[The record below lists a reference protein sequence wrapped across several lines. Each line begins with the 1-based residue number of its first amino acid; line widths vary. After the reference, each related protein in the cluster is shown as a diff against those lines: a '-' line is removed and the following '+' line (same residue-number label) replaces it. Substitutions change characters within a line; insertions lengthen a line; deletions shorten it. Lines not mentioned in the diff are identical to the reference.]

1 MFINKKSHKSA
12 FVCIAVFMVTMI
24 MILTFYQLAVEIY
37 AYGFIAKN
45 NDYREKE
52 STAKVL
58 TLKGNHKAINIENI
72 NVKGKIKSI
81 SNKAINADQ
90 EMLTTSI
97 VNKNDTKN
105 VNNFVLKKPVK
116 GGITTSGFGDT
127 ISRTASHNGHDW
139 AVNTGTKVRAA
150 AEGVVELAYFSESYG
165 YNILIN
171 HNNGFKTRYAHLSE
185 VKVSKGEKV
194 EQSQVIALSG
204 STGFST
210 GPHLHFE
217 VVKDGKRVNPKLTKK
232 IAEIYIYCAFIMF
245 TKIDI
250 VL

>member
-37 AYGFIAKN
+37 AYEFITKN
-45 NDYREKE
+45 NDYRVKE

-58 TLKGNHKAINIENI
+58 TLKENHKDINKKNI
-72 NVKGKIKSI
+72 NVNGKIKSI
-81 SNKAINADQ
+81 NNKAINADQ

-217 VVKDGKRVNPKLTKK
+217 VVKDGKRVNP
-232 IAEIYIYCAFIMF
+232 IEY
-245 TKIDI
+245 
-250 VL
+250 VSNR

>member
-45 NDYREKE
+45 NDYRVKE

-58 TLKGNHKAINIENI
+58 TLKENHKVINKKNL

-81 SNKAINADQ
+81 NNKAINADQ

-97 VNKNDTKN
+97 FNKNDTKN
-105 VNNFVLKKPVK
+105 VNNFVLKKLVK

-217 VVKDGKRVNPKLTKK
+217 VVKDGKRVNP
-232 IAEIYIYCAFIMF
+232 IEY
-245 TKIDI
+245 
-250 VL
+250 VSNR

>member
-12 FVCIAVFMVTMI
+12 FVCIALFMVTMI

-72 NVKGKIKSI
+72 NVNSKTKVI
-81 SNKAINADQ
+81 NKRN
-90 EMLTTSI
+90 L
-97 VNKNDTKN
+97 N

-217 VVKDGKRVNPKLTKK
+217 VVKDGKRVNP
-232 IAEIYIYCAFIMF
+232 IEY
-245 TKIDI
+245 
-250 VL
+250 VSNR

>member
-37 AYGFIAKN
+37 AYGFITKD
-45 NDYREKE
+45 NDYRVKE

-58 TLKGNHKAINIENI
+58 TLKENHKDINKKNI
-72 NVKGKIKSI
+72 NVNGKIKSI
-81 SNKAINADQ
+81 NNKAINADQ

-185 VKVSKGEKV
+185 GKVSKGEKV

-217 VVKDGKRVNPKLTKK
+217 VVKDGKRVNP
-232 IAEIYIYCAFIMF
+232 IEY
-245 TKIDI
+245 
-250 VL
+250 VSNR

>member
-72 NVKGKIKSI
+72 NVNSKTKVI
-81 SNKAINADQ
+81 NK
-90 EMLTTSI
+90 
-97 VNKNDTKN
+97 KNIN

-210 GPHLHFE
+210 GPHLHCE
-217 VVKDGKRVNPKLTKK
+217 VVKDGKRVNP
-232 IAEIYIYCAFIMF
+232 IEY
-245 TKIDI
+245 
-250 VL
+250 VSNR

>member
-52 STAKVL
+52 STATVL

-72 NVKGKIKSI
+72 NVNSKTKVI
-81 SNKAINADQ
+81 NK
-90 EMLTTSI
+90 
-97 VNKNDTKN
+97 KNIN

-217 VVKDGKRVNPKLTKK
+217 VVKDGKRVNP
-232 IAEIYIYCAFIMF
+232 IEY
-245 TKIDI
+245 
-250 VL
+250 VSNR

>member
-12 FVCIAVFMVTMI
+12 FVCIAVFIVTMI

-37 AYGFIAKN
+37 AYGFITKN
-45 NDYREKE
+45 NDYRVKE

-58 TLKGNHKAINIENI
+58 TLKENHKDINKKNI
-72 NVKGKIKSI
+72 NVNGKIKYI
-81 SNKAINADQ
+81 NNKAINADQ

-217 VVKDGKRVNPKLTKK
+217 VVKDGKRVNP
-232 IAEIYIYCAFIMF
+232 IEY
-245 TKIDI
+245 
-250 VL
+250 VSNR

>member
-72 NVKGKIKSI
+72 NVNSKTKVI
-81 SNKAINADQ
+81 NK
-90 EMLTTSI
+90 
-97 VNKNDTKN
+97 KNIN
-105 VNNFVLKKPVK
+105 VNNFALKKLVK

-217 VVKDGKRVNPKLTKK
+217 VVKDGKRVNP
-232 IAEIYIYCAFIMF
+232 IEY
-245 TKIDI
+245 
-250 VL
+250 VSNR

>member
-72 NVKGKIKSI
+72 NVNSKKKVI
-81 SNKAINADQ
+81 NK
-90 EMLTTSI
+90 
-97 VNKNDTKN
+97 KNIN

-217 VVKDGKRVNPKLTKK
+217 VVKDGKRVNP
-232 IAEIYIYCAFIMF
+232 IEY
-245 TKIDI
+245 
-250 VL
+250 VSNR

>member
-58 TLKGNHKAINIENI
+58 ILKGNHKAINIENI
-72 NVKGKIKSI
+72 NVNSKTKVI
-81 SNKAINADQ
+81 NK
-90 EMLTTSI
+90 
-97 VNKNDTKN
+97 KNLN

-217 VVKDGKRVNPKLTKK
+217 VVKDGKRVNP
-232 IAEIYIYCAFIMF
+232 IEY
-245 TKIDI
+245 
-250 VL
+250 VSNR

>member
-72 NVKGKIKSI
+72 NVNSKTKVI
-81 SNKAINADQ
+81 NK
-90 EMLTTSI
+90 
-97 VNKNDTKN
+97 KNIN

-217 VVKDGKRVNPKLTKK
+217 VVKDGKRVNP
-232 IAEIYIYCAFIMF
+232 I
-245 TKIDI
+245 
-250 VL
+250 

>member
-72 NVKGKIKSI
+72 NVNSKTKVI
-81 SNKAINADQ
+81 NK
-90 EMLTTSI
+90 
-97 VNKNDTKN
+97 KNIN

-127 ISRTASHNGHDW
+127 ISRSASHNGHDW

-217 VVKDGKRVNPKLTKK
+217 VVKDGKRVNP
-232 IAEIYIYCAFIMF
+232 IEY
-245 TKIDI
+245 
-250 VL
+250 VSNR

>member
-37 AYGFIAKN
+37 AYGFITKN
-45 NDYREKE
+45 NDYRVKE

-58 TLKGNHKAINIENI
+58 TLKENHKDINKKNI
-72 NVKGKIKSI
+72 NVNGKIKSI
-81 SNKAINADQ
+81 NNKAINADQ

-116 GGITTSGFGDT
+116 GGITTSDFGDT

-217 VVKDGKRVNPKLTKK
+217 VVKDGKRVNP
-232 IAEIYIYCAFIMF
+232 IEY
-245 TKIDI
+245 
-250 VL
+250 VSNR

>member
-37 AYGFIAKN
+37 AYGFITKN
-45 NDYREKE
+45 NDYRVKE

-58 TLKGNHKAINIENI
+58 TLKENHKAINKKNI
-72 NVKGKIKSI
+72 NVNGKIKSI
-81 SNKAINADQ
+81 NNKAINADQ

-171 HNNGFKTRYAHLSE
+171 HNSGFKTRYAHLSE

-217 VVKDGKRVNPKLTKK
+217 VVKDGKRVNP
-232 IAEIYIYCAFIMF
+232 IEY
-245 TKIDI
+245 
-250 VL
+250 VSNR

>member
-1 MFINKKSHKSA
+1 MFINKKSHKST

-37 AYGFIAKN
+37 AYGFIKKN
-45 NDYREKE
+45 NDYRVKE

-58 TLKGNHKAINIENI
+58 TLKENHKAINKKNI
-72 NVKGKIKSI
+72 NVNGKIKSI
-81 SNKAINADQ
+81 DNKAINADQ

-139 AVNTGTKVRAA
+139 AVNIGTKVRAA

-217 VVKDGKRVNPKLTKK
+217 VVKDGKRVNP
-232 IAEIYIYCAFIMF
+232 IEY
-245 TKIDI
+245 
-250 VL
+250 VSNR

>member
-52 STAKVL
+52 STAKGL

-72 NVKGKIKSI
+72 NVNSKTKVI
-81 SNKAINADQ
+81 NK
-90 EMLTTSI
+90 
-97 VNKNDTKN
+97 KNIN
-105 VNNFVLKKPVK
+105 VNNFALKKPVK

-217 VVKDGKRVNPKLTKK
+217 VVKDGKRVNP
-232 IAEIYIYCAFIMF
+232 IEY
-245 TKIDI
+245 
-250 VL
+250 VSNR

>member
-1 MFINKKSHKSA
+1 
-12 FVCIAVFMVTMI
+12 MVTMI

-58 TLKGNHKAINIENI
+58 TLKENHKAINIENI
-72 NVKGKIKSI
+72 NVNSKTKVI
-81 SNKAINADQ
+81 NK
-90 EMLTTSI
+90 
-97 VNKNDTKN
+97 KNIN

-217 VVKDGKRVNPKLTKK
+217 VVKDGKRVNP
-232 IAEIYIYCAFIMF
+232 IEY
-245 TKIDI
+245 
-250 VL
+250 VSNR

>member
-37 AYGFIAKN
+37 AYGFITKN
-45 NDYREKE
+45 NDYRVKE

-58 TLKGNHKAINIENI
+58 TLKENHKDINKKNI
-72 NVKGKIKSI
+72 NVNGKIKSI
-81 SNKAINADQ
+81 NNKAINADQ

-116 GGITTSGFGDT
+116 GGITTAGFGDT

-217 VVKDGKRVNPKLTKK
+217 VVKDGKRVNP
-232 IAEIYIYCAFIMF
+232 IEY
-245 TKIDI
+245 
-250 VL
+250 VSNR

>member
-37 AYGFIAKN
+37 AYGFITKN
-45 NDYREKE
+45 NDYRVKE

-58 TLKGNHKAINIENI
+58 TLKENHKDINKKNI
-72 NVKGKIKSI
+72 NVNGKIKSI
-81 SNKAINADQ
+81 NNKAINADQ

-217 VVKDGKRVNPKLTKK
+217 VVKDGKSVNP
-232 IAEIYIYCAFIMF
+232 IEY
-245 TKIDI
+245 
-250 VL
+250 VSNR

>member
-12 FVCIAVFMVTMI
+12 FVCIAVFMVNMI

-45 NDYREKE
+45 NDQREKE

-72 NVKGKIKSI
+72 NVNSKTKVI
-81 SNKAINADQ
+81 
-90 EMLTTSI
+90 
-97 VNKNDTKN
+97 NKNIN

-217 VVKDGKRVNPKLTKK
+217 VVKDGKRVNP
-232 IAEIYIYCAFIMF
+232 IEY
-245 TKIDI
+245 
-250 VL
+250 VSNR

>member
-37 AYGFIAKN
+37 AYGFITKN
-45 NDYREKE
+45 NDYRVKE

-58 TLKGNHKAINIENI
+58 TLKENHKDINKKNI
-72 NVKGKIKSI
+72 NVNGKIKSI
-81 SNKAINADQ
+81 NNKAINADQ

-171 HNNGFKTRYAHLSE
+171 HNNEFKTRYAHLSK

-217 VVKDGKRVNPKLTKK
+217 VVKDGKRVNP
-232 IAEIYIYCAFIMF
+232 IEY
-245 TKIDI
+245 
-250 VL
+250 VSNR

>member
-72 NVKGKIKSI
+72 NVNSKTKVI
-81 SNKAINADQ
+81 NK
-90 EMLTTSI
+90 
-97 VNKNDTKN
+97 KNMN
-105 VNNFVLKKPVK
+105 VNNFALKKPVK

-217 VVKDGKRVNPKLTKK
+217 VVKDGKRVNP
-232 IAEIYIYCAFIMF
+232 IEY
-245 TKIDI
+245 
-250 VL
+250 VSNR

>member
-1 MFINKKSHKSA
+1 
-12 FVCIAVFMVTMI
+12 

-72 NVKGKIKSI
+72 NVNSKTKVI
-81 SNKAINADQ
+81 NK
-90 EMLTTSI
+90 
-97 VNKNDTKN
+97 KNIN

-217 VVKDGKRVNPKLTKK
+217 VVKDGKRVNP
-232 IAEIYIYCAFIMF
+232 IEY
-245 TKIDI
+245 
-250 VL
+250 VSNR

>member
-37 AYGFIAKN
+37 AYGFITKN

-58 TLKGNHKAINIENI
+58 TLKENHKAINIENI
-72 NVKGKIKSI
+72 NVNSKTKVI
-81 SNKAINADQ
+81 NK
-90 EMLTTSI
+90 
-97 VNKNDTKN
+97 KNIN

-217 VVKDGKRVNPKLTKK
+217 VVKDGKRVNP
-232 IAEIYIYCAFIMF
+232 IEY
-245 TKIDI
+245 
-250 VL
+250 VSNR

>member
-45 NDYREKE
+45 NDYRVKE

-58 TLKGNHKAINIENI
+58 TLKENHKDINKKNI
-72 NVKGKIKSI
+72 NVNGKIKSI
-81 SNKAINADQ
+81 NNKAINADQ

-116 GGITTSGFGDT
+116 GRITTSGFGDT

-139 AVNTGTKVRAA
+139 AVNIGTKVRAA

-217 VVKDGKRVNPKLTKK
+217 VVKDGKRVNP
-232 IAEIYIYCAFIMF
+232 IEY
-245 TKIDI
+245 
-250 VL
+250 VSNR

>member
-1 MFINKKSHKSA
+1 MFINKKSPKSA

-37 AYGFIAKN
+37 AYGFITKN
-45 NDYREKE
+45 NDYRVKE

-58 TLKGNHKAINIENI
+58 TLKENHKVINKKNL

-81 SNKAINADQ
+81 NNKAINADQ

-97 VNKNDTKN
+97 FNKNDTKN

-217 VVKDGKRVNPKLTKK
+217 VVKDGKRVNP
-232 IAEIYIYCAFIMF
+232 IEY
-245 TKIDI
+245 
-250 VL
+250 VSNR

>member
-12 FVCIAVFMVTMI
+12 FVCIALFMVTMI

-72 NVKGKIKSI
+72 NVNSKKKVI
-81 SNKAINADQ
+81 NK
-90 EMLTTSI
+90 
-97 VNKNDTKN
+97 KNIN

-217 VVKDGKRVNPKLTKK
+217 VVKGGKRVNP
-232 IAEIYIYCAFIMF
+232 IEY
-245 TKIDI
+245 
-250 VL
+250 VSNR

>member
-12 FVCIAVFMVTMI
+12 FVCIAVFMVAMI

-45 NDYREKE
+45 NDYRVKE

-58 TLKGNHKAINIENI
+58 TLKENHKAISIENI
-72 NVKGKIKSI
+72 NVNGKIKSI
-81 SNKAINADQ
+81 DNKAINADQ
-90 EMLTTSI
+90 EMLTTSM

-217 VVKDGKRVNPKLTKK
+217 VVKDGKRVNP
-232 IAEIYIYCAFIMF
+232 IEY
-245 TKIDI
+245 
-250 VL
+250 VSNR

>member
-24 MILTFYQLAVEIY
+24 MIFTFYQLAVEIY
-37 AYGFIAKN
+37 AYGFITKN
-45 NDYREKE
+45 NDYRVKE

-58 TLKGNHKAINIENI
+58 TLKENHKDINKKNI
-72 NVKGKIKSI
+72 NVNGKIKSI
-81 SNKAINADQ
+81 NNKAINADQ

-217 VVKDGKRVNPKLTKK
+217 VVKDGKRVNP
-232 IAEIYIYCAFIMF
+232 IEY
-245 TKIDI
+245 
-250 VL
+250 VSNR

>member
-37 AYGFIAKN
+37 AYGFITKN
-45 NDYREKE
+45 NDYRVKE

-58 TLKGNHKAINIENI
+58 TLKENHKVINKKNI
-72 NVKGKIKSI
+72 
-81 SNKAINADQ
+81 
-90 EMLTTSI
+90 
-97 VNKNDTKN
+97 N

-217 VVKDGKRVNPKLTKK
+217 VVKDGKRVNP
-232 IAEIYIYCAFIMF
+232 IEY
-245 TKIDI
+245 
-250 VL
+250 VSNR

>member
-24 MILTFYQLAVEIY
+24 MILIFYQLAVEIY
-37 AYGFIAKN
+37 AYGFITKN
-45 NDYREKE
+45 NDYRVKE

-58 TLKGNHKAINIENI
+58 TLKENHKAINIENI
-72 NVKGKIKSI
+72 NVNGKIKSI
-81 SNKAINADQ
+81 NNKAINADQ

-139 AVNTGTKVRAA
+139 AVNIGTKVRAA

-217 VVKDGKRVNPKLTKK
+217 LVKDGKRVNP
-232 IAEIYIYCAFIMF
+232 IEY
-245 TKIDI
+245 
-250 VL
+250 VSNR

>member
-37 AYGFIAKN
+37 AYGFITKN
-45 NDYREKE
+45 NDYRVKE

-58 TLKGNHKAINIENI
+58 TLKENHKVINKKNI
-72 NVKGKIKSI
+72 NVNGKIKSI
-81 SNKAINADQ
+81 NNKAINADQ
-90 EMLTTSI
+90 EMLKTSI

-139 AVNTGTKVRAA
+139 AVNIGTKVRAA
-150 AEGVVELAYFSESYG
+150 AEGVIELAYFSESYG

-217 VVKDGKRVNPKLTKK
+217 VVKDGKRVNP
-232 IAEIYIYCAFIMF
+232 IEY
-245 TKIDI
+245 
-250 VL
+250 VSNR

>member
-24 MILTFYQLAVEIY
+24 MILTFSQLAVEIY
-37 AYGFIAKN
+37 AYGFITKN
-45 NDYREKE
+45 NDYRVKE

-58 TLKGNHKAINIENI
+58 TLKENHKDINKKNI
-72 NVKGKIKSI
+72 NVNGKIKSI
-81 SNKAINADQ
+81 NNKAINADQ

-139 AVNTGTKVRAA
+139 AVNIGTKVRAA

-217 VVKDGKRVNPKLTKK
+217 VVKDGKRVNP
-232 IAEIYIYCAFIMF
+232 IEY
-245 TKIDI
+245 
-250 VL
+250 VSNR

>member
-37 AYGFIAKN
+37 AYGFITKN
-45 NDYREKE
+45 NDYRVKE

-58 TLKGNHKAINIENI
+58 TLKENHKDINKKNI
-72 NVKGKIKSI
+72 NVNGKIKSI
-81 SNKAINADQ
+81 NNKAINADQ

-217 VVKDGKRVNPKLTKK
+217 VVKYGKRVNP
-232 IAEIYIYCAFIMF
+232 IEY
-245 TKIDI
+245 
-250 VL
+250 VSNR

>member
-72 NVKGKIKSI
+72 NVNSKTKVI
-81 SNKAINADQ
+81 NKRN
-90 EMLTTSI
+90 L
-97 VNKNDTKN
+97 N

-217 VVKDGKRVNPKLTKK
+217 VVKDGKRVNP
-232 IAEIYIYCAFIMF
+232 IEY
-245 TKIDI
+245 
-250 VL
+250 VSNR

>member
-37 AYGFIAKN
+37 AYGFITKN
-45 NDYREKE
+45 NDYWVKE

-58 TLKGNHKAINIENI
+58 TLKENHKAINIENI
-72 NVKGKIKSI
+72 NVNSKTKVI
-81 SNKAINADQ
+81 NK
-90 EMLTTSI
+90 
-97 VNKNDTKN
+97 KNIN

-217 VVKDGKRVNPKLTKK
+217 VVKDGKRVNP
-232 IAEIYIYCAFIMF
+232 IEY
-245 TKIDI
+245 
-250 VL
+250 VSNR